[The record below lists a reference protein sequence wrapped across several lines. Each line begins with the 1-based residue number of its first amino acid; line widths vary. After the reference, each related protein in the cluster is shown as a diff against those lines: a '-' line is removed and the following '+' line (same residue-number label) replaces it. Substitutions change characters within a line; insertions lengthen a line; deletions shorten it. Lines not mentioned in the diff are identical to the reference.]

1 MIFHVQE
8 RNTVADAM
16 LKVLIRYLFIVFV
29 CSACKNTTEYTGIF
43 SDGLPEPN
51 KTEIFDLSDEQYGVE
66 RVDTF
71 YVDINNNQ
79 KPDTITKGHFI
90 TGTAHAYTFYNITL
104 DDGTKLDEL
113 RTIEGADCVLQ
124 AYKFSFK
131 PFMVMKT
138 SRQLGNDYIEPTKA
152 KLETFKMNTNRLDKI
167 SEKNYNAVCDVRS
180 LL

>member
-16 LKVLIRYLFIVFV
+16 LKVLSRYLLIVFV
-29 CSACKNTTEYTGIF
+29 CSACENATEYTDIF

-51 KTEIFDLSDEQYGVE
+51 KTEIFDLSDEHYGVE
-66 RVDTF
+66 RIDTL
-71 YVDINNNQ
+71 YIDINNNQ
-79 KPDTITKGHFI
+79 KADTIERGRFV

-124 AYKFSFK
+124 AYKFSFN
-131 PFMVMKT
+131 PFMIVKA

-152 KLETFKMNTNRLDKI
+152 KLEKFKINTNKLDKV